1 MLLEQNVNSL
11 LEMTPVMMI
20 KPAVNMKILQEM
32 LTTLN
37 GASIVLH
44 VLPEKSVALL
54 VLMHKITQL
63 NIGLKLVT
71 DFAATLIKIK
81 SS

>member
-44 VLPEKSVALL
+44 VLPEKSVA
-54 VLMHKITQL
+54 
-63 NIGLKLVT
+63 
-71 DFAATLIKIK
+71 
-81 SS
+81 